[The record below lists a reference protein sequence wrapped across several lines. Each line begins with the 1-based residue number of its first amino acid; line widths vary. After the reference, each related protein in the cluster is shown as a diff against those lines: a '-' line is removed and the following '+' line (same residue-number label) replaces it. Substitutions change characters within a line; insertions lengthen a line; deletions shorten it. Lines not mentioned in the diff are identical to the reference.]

1 MKARRTVAVGAAASR
16 RYRLRA
22 NEFLELTED
31 ALARQKWNGAGTMA
45 IHAGISAADAVLAF
59 AANLR
64 SREADHAA
72 VLGLLE
78 THVEG
83 FDVPARRHLAGLL
96 RSKNSVEYDDRVVTP
111 TEAKQLVDH
120 ARRFLAW
127 AEKTIG
133 A

>member
-1 MKARRTVAVGAAASR
+1 
-16 RYRLRA
+16 
-22 NEFLELTED
+22 
-31 ALARQKWNGAGTMA
+31 MA

-59 AANLR
+59 AASLR

-78 THVEG
+78 THVDG
-83 FDVPARRHLAGLL
+83 FDASARRHLAGLL

-120 ARRFLAW
+120 AGRFLA
-127 AEKTIG
+127 
-133 A
+133 